1 MNLII
6 NVQLQQWKHDCNLDL
21 FFFNRWCW
29 VVVRKP
35 WMSPPHPPKLAN
47 SMPGFTISCLRR
59 NLGGSKVILVQST
72 VQHFIQM
79 AKGKASLSAI
89 CEVLDIV
96 NIMMS
101 RFRLCH
107 LYTYQFINKLRM
119 FYSGLF
125 VKTHYVPVT

>member
-1 MNLII
+1 
-6 NVQLQQWKHDCNLDL
+6 
-21 FFFNRWCW
+21 
-29 VVVRKP
+29 
-35 WMSPPHPPKLAN
+35 MSPPHPPKLAN
-47 SMPGFTISCLRR
+47 SMPGSTISCLRR

-89 CEVLDIV
+89 CEVLDIHVV

-107 LYTYQFINKLRM
+107 LCTYQFINKLRM
-119 FYSGLF
+119 FNLGLF
-125 VKTHYVPVT
+125 VKTHYVK